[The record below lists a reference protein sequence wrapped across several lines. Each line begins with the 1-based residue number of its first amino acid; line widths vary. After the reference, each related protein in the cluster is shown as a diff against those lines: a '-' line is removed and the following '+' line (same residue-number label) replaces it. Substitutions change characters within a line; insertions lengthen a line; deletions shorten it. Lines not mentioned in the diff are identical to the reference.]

1 MLDNYNPLIIIRLLR
16 RWCWNWQ
23 TGVVE
28 GHVPLGREG
37 STPSQ
42 RTKSSLIILVLKLG
56 LFFYLCQNRYNPLSL
71 RDHTCEQETCARNL
85 VSNDSDWEC
94 RHVKLKGEHGKDSC
108 AQANENDRL
117 IPCSPMPIFFS
128 APMRPMMIM
137 AARNYCLHLELT

>member
-42 RTKSSLIILVLKLG
+42 RT
-56 LFFYLCQNRYNPLSL
+56 QN
-71 RDHTCEQETCARNL
+71 DAAGVIFDFNL
-85 VSNDSDWEC
+85 VIIYVNAFMNQ
-94 RHVKLKGEHGKDSC
+94 VQL
-108 AQANENDRL
+108 L
-117 IPCSPMPIFFS
+117 IF
-128 APMRPMMIM
+128 
-137 AARNYCLHLELT
+137 ELYFH